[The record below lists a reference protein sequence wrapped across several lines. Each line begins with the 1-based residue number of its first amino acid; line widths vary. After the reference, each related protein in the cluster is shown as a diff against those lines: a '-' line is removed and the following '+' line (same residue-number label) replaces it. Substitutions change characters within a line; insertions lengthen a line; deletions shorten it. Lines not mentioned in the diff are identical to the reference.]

1 MALQQYFYDKQLRRF
16 LLQFTR
22 MMSNFQCEIGRD
34 DDGNPTY
41 MRIPIRYGN
50 VSKQAA
56 TILQNNS
63 ANSIPCAPLFT
74 FHISDLSYD
83 RKNLQEPYFVDKR
96 HMRQRQW
103 NEATQDYTQAE
114 GNAFT
119 VERHMPAPYIMALQ
133 MDLWTTNDDMKFQ
146 IFEQVAPLFNP
157 AMEIQSTDSYLDWTS
172 LSTVELKNY
181 KLDSQSIPNGD
192 GEINIS
198 TWNFDLPIWITMP
211 ARVMKQGVIHKIVA
225 NIFDETG
232 DINEAISGD
241 DILLGT
247 RVQITPHGYQVLLVD
262 NQLHILEKNSP
273 MIQIN
278 DTLDPIPDVT
288 SEVKWEPVIEEYGV
302 LRNGISLIYLQLSD
316 GTEVGG
322 TVTYHPTDENIL
334 LFAIDPDSLPANTVG
349 PIDAVINPL
358 KSGPNAGLPAPVL
371 NRRYLFTEGTGEE
384 SDNSFPN
391 ARPLAW
397 EGAAGVEL
405 IANENDIVEYNGN
418 FWEVVFDAS
427 EVEGIEYVTNIT
439 TNLQYKWEDFNW
451 TKSFEGV
458 YDGGDWRLTI

>member
-1 MALQQYFYDKQLRRF
+1 
-16 LLQFTR
+16 
-22 MMSNFQCEIGRD
+22 
-34 DDGNPTY
+34 
-41 MRIPIRYGN
+41 
-50 VSKQAA
+50 
-56 TILQNNS
+56 
-63 ANSIPCAPLFT
+63 
-74 FHISDLSYD
+74 
-83 RKNLQEPYFVDKR
+83 
-96 HMRQRQW
+96 
-103 NEATQDYTQAE
+103 
-114 GNAFT
+114 
-119 VERHMPAPYIMALQ
+119 
-133 MDLWTTNDDMKFQ
+133 
-146 IFEQVAPLFNP
+146 
-157 AMEIQSTDSYLDWTS
+157 
-172 LSTVELKNY
+172 
-181 KLDSQSIPNGD
+181 
-192 GEINIS
+192 
-198 TWNFDLPIWITMP
+198 
-211 ARVMKQGVIHKIVA
+211 
-225 NIFDETG
+225 
-232 DINEAISGD
+232 
-241 DILLGT
+241 
-247 RVQITPHGYQVLLVD
+247 
-262 NQLHILEKNSP
+262 